1 MEDFYVLETKIMLPK
16 FSVRRMERQWKIKNN
31 KEKKKK
37 EN

>member
-1 MEDFYVLETKIMLPK
+1 MEDFYVLETKIRLPK
-16 FSVRRMERQWKIKNN
+16 LSVRRMERQWKIKNN